1 MSAYISECTADT
13 ITVVYTAP
21 LQTPR
26 LQIIKVGDKVAS
38 AQLIQT
44 APLGPVV
51 LATPSTKEQP

>member
-1 MSAYISECTADT
+1 MSAYIAKCTADT

-21 LQTPR
+21 FKAPR
-26 LQIIKVGDKVAS
+26 LQVTKIGDKVAS

-51 LATPSTKEQP
+51 IATPGIKEQP